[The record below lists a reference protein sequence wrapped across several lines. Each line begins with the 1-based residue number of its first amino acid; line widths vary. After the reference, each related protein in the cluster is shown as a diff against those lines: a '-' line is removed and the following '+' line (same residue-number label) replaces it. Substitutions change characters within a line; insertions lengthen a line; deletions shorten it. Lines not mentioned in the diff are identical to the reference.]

1 LRMGG
6 WALALARR
14 LWLQLCCPRL
24 QLCCS
29 RLQLRHCPRLRRCC
43 LRRQRWRCHGFLGHL
58 DFDCPQLFFPK
69 GGPLLPAPFPV
80 AARLLPTTLLSP
92 FAGPELLATLPAPPA
107 RGFLLAGGAAI
118 ALLRLPGMELAF
130 TSLQQT
136 EPLSIV
142 ATGLL
147 RRPRREGILKWA
159 HGSYQPAGSSLGDE
173 VVLDSE
179 AFLLAHQVQ
188 HSERCAADPRAD
200 MAGDDEWV
208 SNGI

>member
-1 LRMGG
+1 MRG

-14 LWLQLCCPRL
+14 LRLQLCCPRL
-24 QLCCS
+24 QLY
-29 RLQLRHCPRLRRCC
+29 C
-43 LRRQRWRCHGFLGHL
+43 LRRPRRRCLGFLVHL
-58 DFDCPQLFFPK
+58 DFDSPQLFFPK
-69 GGPLLPAPFPV
+69 GGPLLPTPFPV

-92 FAGPELLATLPAPPA
+92 FAGPELLATLPPPPA
-107 RGFLLAGGAAI
+107 CGILLACGAAI
-118 ALLRLPGMELAF
+118 ALLRLLGMELAF

-147 RRPRREGILKWA
+147 RRPRRQGILKWA
-159 HGSYQPAGSSLGDE
+159 HGSGQPVGSSLGDE

-188 HSERCAADPRAD
+188 HSERYAADPRAD
-200 MAGDDEWV
+200 MAGDDGWL
-208 SNGI
+208 SNGN